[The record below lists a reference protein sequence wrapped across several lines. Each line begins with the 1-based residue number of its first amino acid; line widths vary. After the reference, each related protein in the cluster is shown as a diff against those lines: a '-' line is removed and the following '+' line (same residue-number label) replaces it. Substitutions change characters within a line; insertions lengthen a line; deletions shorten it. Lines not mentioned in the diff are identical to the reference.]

1 MLKNFRHA
9 LSRKQTIA
17 FSLLPKIKQTMN
29 RLSPLKQILVLFILL
44 KTVVIWGQ
52 KTEKLE
58 QVYINKKVSTHFV
71 MNDPIKYVDIS
82 TEIVAGDIALKNV
95 LRVKPLTDSIPNMG
109 IITIATEREMV
120 QYELV
125 YTPDMDK
132 AVKQYIVKKVQ
143 AYRHPDVKLSE
154 KEMIRICETI
164 LMKKSRNKRSIEKNK
179 ISVTLNNIYVLYDHY
194 FLDISV
200 ENESNI
206 DFEID
211 QIRFKVEDEKITK
224 ATNFQQLE
232 VHPKYQQNKDK
243 GFSKSYRNV
252 FVFEKFTFPDDKV
265 LTFEIAEKQMSGRA
279 EVLKIKYKDVL
290 NADNL

>member
-1 MLKNFRHA
+1 MNKFSQKSASSALK
-9 LSRKQTIA
+9 SV
-17 FSLLPKIKQTMN
+17 
-29 RLSPLKQILVLFILL
+29 LVLFILI
-44 KTVVIWGQ
+44 KTVNIWGQ

-58 QVYINKKVSTHFV
+58 QVFINKKVSTHFV

-82 TEIVAGDIALKNV
+82 TELVAGDIALKNI
-95 LRVKPLTDSIPNMG
+95 LRVKPLTDSVPNMG

-125 YTPDMDK
+125 YTPDMEK
-132 AVKQYIVKKVQ
+132 AVKQYNVKQ
-143 AYRHPDVKLSE
+143 AQTYRHPDVKLSE
-154 KEMIRICETI
+154 KEIKRICETV
-164 LMKKSRNKRSIEKNK
+164 LQKKSRNRRQVEKNK
-179 ISVTLNNIYVLYDHY
+179 ISVTLNNIYVQYDHY
-194 FLDISV
+194 FFDISV

-206 DFEID
+206 AFEID

-232 VHPKYQQNKDK
+232 LSPKFQYHKDT
-243 GFSKSYRNV
+243 GFEKSYRNI

-265 LTFEIAEKQMSGRA
+265 FTIEIAEKQMSGRA

>member
-1 MLKNFRHA
+1 MMHKCDENNQKCNQNTA
-9 LSRKQTIA
+9 
-17 FSLLPKIKQTMN
+17 IKC
-29 RLSPLKQILVLFILL
+29 VLILL
-44 KTVVIWGQ
+44 IFLKTGSIWGQ
-52 KTEKLE
+52 KTDKLE
-58 QVYINKKVSTHFV
+58 QVFINKMVSTHFV
-71 MNDPIKYVDIS
+71 INDPIKYVDIS
-82 TEIVAGDIALKNV
+82 TVLVAGDIALKNIV
-95 LRVKPLTDSIPNMG
+95 RVKPLTDSITKMG

-120 QYELV
+120 QFELI
-125 YTPDMDK
+125 YTNDMDK
-132 AVKQYIVKKVQ
+132 AVKQYTVKQ
-143 AYRHPDVKLSE
+143 AQNYRHPDVKLSE
-154 KEMIRICETI
+154 KEMIRICETV
-164 LMKKSRNKRSIEKNK
+164 LMKKSHNKRSVEKNK

-206 DFEID
+206 DFDID

-232 VHPKYQQNKDK
+232 ISPKYQQNKDK

>member
-1 MLKNFRHA
+1 
-9 LSRKQTIA
+9 
-17 FSLLPKIKQTMN
+17 MN
-29 RLSPLKQILVLFILL
+29 RLIESSALKGVLVLFILI
-44 KTVVIWGQ
+44 KTTLTWGQ
-52 KTEKLE
+52 KVEKVE
-58 QVYINKKVSTHFV
+58 QVFINKRVSTHFV

-82 TEIVAGDIALKNV
+82 TEILAGDIAIKNV
-95 LRVKPLTDSIPNMG
+95 LRVKPLTDSILNMG

-120 QYELV
+120 QFELI
-125 YTPDMDK
+125 YTNDMEK
-132 AVKQYIVKKVQ
+132 AVKQYTVKQ
-143 AYRHPDVKLSE
+143 AQTYRHPDVKLSE
-154 KEMIRICETI
+154 KEMIRICETV
-164 LMKKSRNKRSIEKNK
+164 LMKKSRNKRSVEKNK

-200 ENESNI
+200 KNDSNI

-232 VHPKYQQNKDK
+232 INPKYQQNKGT

-290 NADNL
+290 NADKL